1 MRIGIVSYWFNRGQ
15 ATVSRYIRSIFD
27 ELGHKTFVLARPTQD
42 CFDLSGFIDTSDV
55 WKQPDVTYASN
66 YDIPLKEYSAWAK
79 ANSLEVVFFDQNYQF
94 SEIASLRTAGIKTI
108 GRFVWESFGKKHVKK
123 AKTAFDVIYSLTRCE
138 QARYTGFGIVS
149 PWIQWGCHKELTS
162 IISEKKQDGIYFFF
176 PGGYLSQRKSTQ
188 AVIEAFSQV
197 QSSDIK
203 LIIKTQTYK
212 RQSEHIGDP
221 NNLDPRIIIITEDT
235 PSLEYYKLFSS
246 CHVCL
251 APSRWEGLGQHL
263 YEAVSFA
270 MPIIT
275 NDNPPMNEIVK
286 DKYNGL
292 LVRSYKIGTA
302 ASGIP
307 SYEPYVDSLRDAIH
321 LLSERSL
328 INELTM
334 NTEEARK
341 NMSWDVTIDGFKK
354 LLLL

>member
-15 ATVSRYIRSIFD
+15 ATVGRYIRSIFD
-27 ELGHKTFVLARPTQD
+27 ELGHKTFVLARPTKYL
-42 CFDLSGFIDTSDV
+42 FDLSRFIDTTDV
-55 WKQPDVTYASN
+55 WRQPDVTCASK

-94 SEIASLRTAGIKTI
+94 REIASLRASGIKTI
-108 GRFVWESFGKKHVKK
+108 GRFVWESFEKKHVKK
-123 AKTAFDVIYSLTRCE
+123 AKTALDIIYSLTRCE
-138 QARYTGFGIVS
+138 QARYAGFGIES

-162 IISEKKQDGIYFFF
+162 IISEKKKDGIYFFF
-176 PGGYLSQRKSTQ
+176 PGGYLSKRKSTQ
-188 AVIEAFSQV
+188 AVIDAFSQV
-197 QSSDIK
+197 QSPDIR
-203 LIIKTQTYK
+203 LIIKTQTQK
-212 RQSEHIGDP
+212 RQSKHIGDLKR
-221 NNLDPRIIIITEDT
+221 LDPRIKIITSDV
-235 PSLEYYKLFSS
+235 PSGEYYELFSS
-246 CHVCL
+246 SHVCL

-307 SYEPYVDSLRDAIH
+307 AYEPYVDSLRDAIYS
-321 LLSERSL
+321 LSERSL
-328 INELTM
+328 INELTL
-334 NTEEARK
+334 NAEKARK
-341 NMSWDVTIDGFKK
+341 AMSWDITIDGFKK